1 MVLRQLLRFCV
12 LATVVYAPVTASSAA
27 GQTSPSPSPAPMP
40 GSLIT
45 NAGVARANLAVD
57 SVFVQKRTKLETID
71 VGDFTGYLLAR
82 LGVPRLDDSLAFR
95 VSSDSARIRIRGR
108 LMDFPAQARAELGPI
123 FSFVDSTAVL
133 VAEISMPQFAN
144 GVMKFRL
151 QRVTV
156 GGTSIPDFF
165 LSPALSEYGRRYPVL
180 SGGGR
185 ELLVAMPPE
194 ATTRLVKN
202 AIELRMP
209 GKATK
214 TP

>member
-12 LATVVYAPVTASSAA
+12 LATVVYAPVTAVPAA
-27 GQTSPSPSPAPMP
+27 AQTSPSPVPMP

-45 NAGVARANLAVD
+45 NAGVARANAAVD
-57 SVFVQKRTKLETID
+57 SVFVQKKTRIETID

-82 LGVPRLDDSLAFR
+82 LGVPRLDDSLKFR
-95 VSSDSARIRIRGR
+95 VSSDTTRIRIRGR

-133 VAEISMPQFAN
+133 VAELSMPQYQD

-156 GGTSIPDFF
+156 GGTSIPEFF
-165 LSPALSEYGRRYPVL
+165 LSPALSEYARRYPVL

-194 ATTRLVKN
+194 GSARLVKN

-209 GKATK
+209 GKPT
-214 TP
+214 TTR